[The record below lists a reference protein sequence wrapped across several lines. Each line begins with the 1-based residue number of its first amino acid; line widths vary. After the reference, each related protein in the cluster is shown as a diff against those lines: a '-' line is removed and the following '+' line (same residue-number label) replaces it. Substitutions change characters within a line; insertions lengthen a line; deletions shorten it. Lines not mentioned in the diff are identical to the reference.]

1 MPDFVAV
8 IMAGGTGQRFWPLS
22 TADYPKQFL
31 DLENTGR
38 SMIQATCDRLE
49 PVTGGLSNIF
59 VVTGERYAPLVR
71 EHLPELPATNLILE
85 PQGRDTAPAVAL
97 AALTL
102 KKHYHNSEH
111 GDNPVMGLFASDHRV
126 QHVDGFHSTIR
137 AGIDL
142 AHQTDGIITLGIV
155 PTFAS
160 TGYGYIERGGS
171 FDFSPSTNGQAE
183 AYRVARFVEKPN
195 KVIAEQYFNSGR
207 YYWNSGNFVCHV
219 DAILGELDQYAPDMM
234 RSLRAAV
241 SRGRV
246 DEVFPNLQ
254 KISID
259 YTVMEKTSNAYVLAA
274 DFDWDDVGDW
284 VALERLLG
292 GDENINTVVGKHIG
306 LEASHNII
314 YTTDEQDV
322 VVMLGVD
329 NVVVVKRGHT
339 VFIVA
344 KDRVQ
349 EIKKLLKDERIGGLP
364 LE

>member
-1 MPDFVAV
+1 MSEFVAV
-8 IMAGGTGQRFWPLS
+8 VMAGGTGQRFWPLS
-22 TADYPKQFL
+22 TADHPKQFL

-49 PVTGGLSNIF
+49 PITGGFDNIY
-59 VVTGERYAPLVR
+59 VVTGERYAQLVR
-71 EHLPELPATNLILE
+71 KHLPNLPIENLILE

-102 KKHYHNSEH
+102 KKHADKH

-126 QHVDGFHSTIR
+126 RDVASFHETLKRSIKLAEHTS
-137 AGIDL
+137 GIV
-142 AHQTDGIITLGIV
+142 TLGIV

-160 TGYGYIERGGS
+160 TGYGYIERGEPLSDIAG
-171 FDFSPSTNGQAE
+171 
-183 AYRVARFVEKPN
+183 AYKVARFVEKPN
-195 KVIAEQYFNSGR
+195 KVIAEQYFDSSN

-219 DAILGELDQYAPDMM
+219 DAIVGELDKYAPKM
-234 RSLRAAV
+234 LQALTRAV
-241 SRGRV
+241 DRGRV
-246 DEVFPNLQ
+246 DEVFPSLQ

-259 YTVMEKTSNAYVLAA
+259 YTVMEKTQNAFVLAA

-284 VALERLLG
+284 VALERLLRDD
-292 GDENINTVVGKHIG
+292 GDINTVVGKHIG
-306 LEASHNII
+306 FEASNNII

-322 VVMLGVD
+322 VVTLGID
-329 NVVVVKRGHT
+329 NVVVDKRGNT
-339 VFIVA
+339 VFVVA

-349 EIKKLLKDERIGGLP
+349 EIKKLLEDDRMSDVP

>member
-1 MPDFVAV
+1 MSEFVAV

-49 PVTGGLSNIF
+49 PVTGGFANIY
-59 VVTGERYAPLVR
+59 VVTGERYAHLVR
-71 EHLPELPATNLILE
+71 QHLPDLPPENLILE

-102 KKHYHNSEH
+102 KQHAHKH

-126 QHVDGFHSTIR
+126 QDVSGFQKTLERSIKL
-137 AGIDL
+137 AEYSNGIV
-142 AHQTDGIITLGIV
+142 TLGIV

-160 TGYGYIERGGS
+160 TGYGYIERGESLSDIPG
-171 FDFSPSTNGQAE
+171 
-183 AYRVARFVEKPN
+183 AYQVARFVEKPN
-195 KVIAEQYFNSGR
+195 KVIAEQYFDSGD

-219 DAILGELDQYAPDMM
+219 DAILGELAKYAPKMLQAL
-234 RSLRAAV
+234 SRAV
-241 SRGRV
+241 DRGRV
-246 DEVFPNLQ
+246 DEVFPSLQ

-259 YTVMEKTSNAYVLAA
+259 YTVMEKTQNAFVLAA

-284 VALERLLG
+284 VALERLLRDD
-292 GDENINTVVGKHIG
+292 GDINTVVGKHIG
-306 LEASHNII
+306 FEASNNII

-322 VVMLGVD
+322 VVTLGID
-329 NVVVVKRGHT
+329 NVVVVKRGNT
-339 VFIVA
+339 VFVVA

-349 EIKKLLKDERIGGLP
+349 EIKKLLEDDRMSGLP

>member
-1 MPDFVAV
+1 MSEFVAV

-22 TADYPKQFL
+22 TADHPKQFL

-49 PVTGGLSNIF
+49 PITGGFDSIY
-59 VVTGERYAPLVR
+59 VVTGERYAKLVR
-71 EHLPELPATNLILE
+71 QHLPNLPIENLILE

-102 KKHYHNSEH
+102 KKHADKH

-126 QHVDGFHSTIR
+126 QDVTSFHETLKRSIKLAEHTS
-137 AGIDL
+137 GIV
-142 AHQTDGIITLGIV
+142 TLGIV

-160 TGYGYIERGGS
+160 TGYGYIERGEPLSDIAG
-171 FDFSPSTNGQAE
+171 
-183 AYRVARFVEKPN
+183 AYKVARFVEKPN
-195 KVIAEQYFNSGR
+195 KVIAEQYFNSGN

-219 DAILGELDQYAPDMM
+219 DAIVGELAKYAPKMLQAL
-234 RSLRAAV
+234 SRAV
-241 SRGRV
+241 DRERV
-246 DEVFPNLQ
+246 DEVFPSLQ

-259 YTVMEKTSNAYVLAA
+259 YTVMEKTQNAFVLAA

-284 VALERLLG
+284 VALERLLRDD
-292 GDENINTVVGKHIG
+292 GDINTVVGKHIG
-306 LEASHNII
+306 FEASNNII

-322 VVMLGVD
+322 VVTLGID
-329 NVVVVKRGHT
+329 NVVVVKRGNT
-339 VFIVA
+339 VFVVA

-349 EIKKLLKDERIGGLP
+349 EIKKLLEDDRMSALP

>member
-1 MPDFVAV
+1 
-8 IMAGGTGQRFWPLS
+8 MAGGTGQRFWPLS

-49 PVTGGLSNIF
+49 AITGGFDNIY
-59 VVTGERYAPLVR
+59 VVTGERYAKLVQL
-71 EHLPELPATNLILE
+71 HLPSLPKDNLILE

-102 KKHYHNSEH
+102 KKHGDKHGSKH

-126 QHVDGFHSTIR
+126 QDISGFHETLQRSITLAEHT
-137 AGIDL
+137 AGIV
-142 AHQTDGIITLGIV
+142 TLGIV

-160 TGYGYIERGGS
+160 TGYGYIQRG
-171 FDFSPSTNGQAE
+171 E
-183 AYRVARFVEKPN
+183 ALTDIAGAYNVARFVEKPN
-195 KVIAEQYFNSGR
+195 KVIAEQYFDSGD

-219 DAILGELDQYAPDMM
+219 DTILGELAKYAPKMLQAL
-234 RSLRAAV
+234 SRAV
-241 SRGRV
+241 DQGRV
-246 DEVFPNLQ
+246 DQVFPSLQ

-259 YTVMEKTSNAYVLAA
+259 YTVMEKTQNAFVLAA

-284 VALERLLG
+284 VALERLLRDD
-292 GDENINTVVGKHIG
+292 GDINTVVGKHIG
-306 LEASHNII
+306 FEASNNII

-329 NVVVVKRGHT
+329 NVVVVKRGNT
-339 VFIVA
+339 VFVVA
-344 KDRVQ
+344 KNRVQ
-349 EIKKLLKDERIGGLP
+349 EIKKLLEDDRISELP